1 MLRRYYSDKSPK
13 NAYGEIKKM
22 LKREG
27 FEHKKDSDYVN
38 EEIDKV
44 KTVIIIEEFSQENKW
59 FPLCVNKI
67 NISPNVES
75 LDISVMISRLIDEKW
90 QEKIDKKQMA
100 RN

>member
-1 MLRRYYSDKSPK
+1 MPYKKLWENGVVLSFDLDTKMLRRYYSDKSPK

-67 NISPNVES
+67 NISPNV
-75 LDISVMISRLIDEKW
+75 
-90 QEKIDKKQMA
+90 
-100 RN
+100 